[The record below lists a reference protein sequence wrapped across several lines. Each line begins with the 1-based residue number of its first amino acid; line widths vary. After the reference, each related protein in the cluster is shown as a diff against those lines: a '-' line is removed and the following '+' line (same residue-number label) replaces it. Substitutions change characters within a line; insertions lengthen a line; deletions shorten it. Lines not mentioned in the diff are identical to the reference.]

1 MSFLVSPQSE
11 AMRTSEFDSS
21 SEDEEVGEEQLT
33 PFHVS
38 WLVSAVFNLCD
49 VRNVWLNVKHLCVL
63 CLFCLLIFR
72 LPLSIVECSQFLG
85 ICALPGKVI
94 DYYVTHLCMLLVG
107 HWK

>member
-63 CLFCLLIFR
+63 CLFCLLIGF
-72 LPLSIVECSQFLG
+72 Q
-85 ICALPGKVI
+85 
-94 DYYVTHLCMLLVG
+94 VTSVHSGVLTVSWDMCTTR
-107 HWK
+107 